1 MQYRGL
7 ESGADCRT
15 KVLYTFRNVLLVT
28 LKKYNWIKE
37 NHTVWAAVDEQ
48 EDIFTTTALILSQIA
63 EITIH
68 IRKGSTMEQ
77 VVNELADII
86 SLACRQIE
94 RYDVSVE
101 DAMQNRIEKRYKGQ
115 VEAIIKKYNGLIK

>member
-1 MQYRGL
+1 M
-7 ESGADCRT
+7 
-15 KVLYTFRNVLLVT
+15 
-28 LKKYNWIKE
+28 KKYNWVEE
-37 NHTVWAAVDEQ
+37 NHAVWATVDEQ
-48 EDIFTTTALILSQIA
+48 EDIFTTTALILSQLA

-68 IRKGSTMEQ
+68 IRKGSTREQ

-101 DAMQNRIEKRYKGQ
+101 DAMRNRIEKRYKGQ